1 MEKRLYSAA
10 EVSKDTP
17 AAFYLRAF
25 DRNDL
30 LERLG
35 VVYDCNDPDDLPK
48 QTLAERWLRMLSADR
63 LRELADKIARQL
75 MQFDVFSDDVTD
87 AIDDTL
93 LDVITK
99 NANDIEITRPNGM
112 VGYLFP
118 WLKEDKEIDTEALWH
133 AGFSPDILKGMVEEK
148 EGRKVSYWELYL
160 FTDTP
165 VGRLSYCR
173 IRLTLDYSFPPK
185 TLHCVEVD
193 FEHPA
198 ASFRKRFDNKVV
210 GARLKRATHGMLWSN
225 STHSAR
231 DAFNDVSDR
240 FMQKREEILGI
251 IREISPE
258 EFV

>member
-17 AAFYLRAF
+17 AAFYLKAF

-30 LERLG
+30 LERLA
-35 VVYDCNDPDDLPK
+35 VIYACADTDNLPK
-48 QTLAERWLRMLSADR
+48 QELVERWLRMLSAKQ
-63 LRELADKIARQL
+63 LKELADKIAGQL
-75 MQFDVFSDDVTD
+75 MQLDEFNDDVTD

-93 LDVITK
+93 LDVVTK
-99 NANDIEITRPNGM
+99 NSAEIYTRRPDGM

-118 WLKEDKEIDTEALWH
+118 WSKANDNIGAEELRK
-133 AGFSPDILKGMVEEK
+133 AGFSPDAPDVDRPGADGWKL
-148 EGRKVSYWELYL
+148 SL
-160 FTDTP
+160 FIDTP
-165 VGRLSYCR
+165 VGRLVYCR
-173 IRLTLDYSFPPK
+173 ISLDIEGPFVGSP
-185 TLHCVEVD
+185 LHQVSVD

-198 ASFRKRFDNKVV
+198 ASFRKRFDNKII
-210 GARLKRATHGMLWSN
+210 GPRLKQAAHGVFWSK
-225 STHSAR
+225 AR
-231 DAFNDVSDR
+231 DTVSEAFNDVSDR